1 MTLDDL
7 VALLARY
14 DDDAWVA
21 IANRGLLRRARKDLE
36 TVHPV
41 VVGPADAGAAV
52 DAVEVAVGDRVV
64 RFRATGPADATC
76 TCSSPVT
83 CQHVVAAGLWLATGG
98 GAGGDALPAV
108 DRPSAEP
115 SPRAPDEPARV
126 AAPADGAASAHPAD
140 PADLL
145 HDELMAWDAATLT
158 AHAGLAGYRWAH
170 HHLDDADQPPELAR
184 GSYLAVTFP
193 QGVTVRYLGGGPAGL
208 VVDQRVPAVE
218 RYQVAAVLAW
228 QRAHGRVLPP
238 PPPRATERPATESSL
253 SQHESRA
260 RLRAAAATLLRDAVA
275 VGVSHLSPALHDRLV
290 TAGVWAQG
298 VEYHRLARVLRRLAD
313 QVDLL
318 LVRSA
323 HADDLALL
331 DELARAY
338 ALVRALDAAAA
349 AGKEPVGLVGRARS
363 TYDLART
370 LDVVGLGGVPWR
382 TGSGYHGLT
391 SVFWCPSRARML
403 TWTDARPDTLAGF
416 DPRARWRQPAPWP
429 GLPTPA
435 AAAGARLTLTHPQL
449 SADGRLSGVESC
461 TAAVTRLDGPSLRA
475 LLPVT
480 TSWRDV
486 APLRP
491 LSLTDPADPAT
502 WVVLAPAGAAPVA
515 WDPTAQTLRW
525 PLLDAS
531 GDVVALEVPW
541 SRLHAHAIG
550 RLEGLTQPP
559 APGTLVVARV
569 RRRHG
574 AVVGEPVSL
583 VPPDT
588 DGPAVDCLHFDDPSG
603 AGRPSTLVR
612 SLLAAG
618 ADDADGPTDDHDSP
632 VALPAPL
639 VALRSL
645 VERHAQRGCSGVPRD
660 DVWRALGAAHASLR
674 AVGLTVFVEPDRDE
688 DAAVLL
694 LRSLYLTQQVEHLLG
709 GEPAAVG

>member
-1 MTLDDL
+1 MTTLADL

-36 TVHPV
+36 TLHPV
-41 VVGPADAGAAV
+41 VVDPAAAAGAEV

-64 RFRATGPADATC
+64 RFGATGPADATC
-76 TCSSPVT
+76 TCPSPVT
-83 CQHVVAAGLWLATGG
+83 CQHVVAAGIWLAAG
-98 GAGGDALPAV
+98 GAL
-108 DRPSAEP
+108 
-115 SPRAPDEPARV
+115 DE
-126 AAPADGAASAHPAD
+126 AAPATARSSVEPSSSTPDDPGDPAGRAGPVRPAD

-170 HHLDDADQPPELAR
+170 HHLDDAEAPPVLTR
-184 GSYLAVTFP
+184 GPYLAVTFP
-193 QGVTVRYLGGGPAGL
+193 QGVTVRYLGGGPGGL

-228 QRAHGRVLPP
+228 QRAHGLVLPP
-238 PPPRATERPATESSL
+238 PPAPRTADRLPTEAAL
-253 SQHESRA
+253 SQQESRA
-260 RLRAAAATLLRDAVA
+260 RLRAATTTLLRDAVA

-313 QVDLL
+313 HVDLL

-331 DELARAY
+331 DDLARAH
-338 ALVRALDAAAA
+338 ALVGALDAAAA
-349 AGKEPVGLVGRARS
+349 AGSEPVGLVGRARS
-363 TYDLART
+363 TYDVART
-370 LDVVGLGGVPWR
+370 LDLVGLGGVPWR

-391 SVFWCPSRARML
+391 SVFWSPSRARML
-403 TWTDARPDTLAGF
+403 TWTDARPDTLGGF
-416 DPRARWRQPAPWP
+416 DPRARWRQPSPWP

-461 TAAVTRLDGPSLRA
+461 TAAVAPLDAASLRA
-475 LLPVT
+475 LLPVA
-480 TSWRDV
+480 TSWQGV
-486 APLRP
+486 APVRP
-491 LSLTDPADPAT
+491 LSLTHPAEPAT
-502 WVVLAPAGAAPVA
+502 WVVLAPTGAAPVS
-515 WDPTAQTLRW
+515 WDATAQTLHW

-531 GDVVALEVPW
+531 GDAVVLEVPW

-550 RLEGLTQPP
+550 RLEGLAQPLV
-559 APGTLVVARV
+559 PGTLVVARV

-574 AVVGEPVSL
+574 ALVGEPVSL
-583 VPPDT
+583 VPPDA
-588 DGPAVDCLHFDDPSG
+588 DRPSVDCLHFDDPDG
-603 AGRPSTLVR
+603 TPRPSALVR

-618 ADDADGPTDDHDSP
+618 VDDTTDP
-632 VALPAPL
+632 VPVRLRPGALPAPL

-645 VERHAQRGCSGVPRD
+645 VERQAQRGCSGVPSD
-660 DVWRALGAAHASLR
+660 DVRRALGAAHGALR
-674 AVGLTVFVEPDRDE
+674 AVGLTVFVEPDRQE
-688 DAAVLL
+688 DVADLL

-709 GEPAAVG
+709 AEPSIGG